1 MLRVKYVIVKI
12 SSRMHLCCR
21 VTLHSAYTLKTLYIY
36 VCVRACVRAC
46 ACVCV
51 CVYRFWMYHLI

>member
-21 VTLHSAYTLKTLYIY
+21 VTLHSAYTLKALYIY
-36 VCVRACVRAC
+36 VCVRACVRVRVY
-46 ACVCV
+46 VCV
-51 CVYRFWMYHLI
+51 FIVSECII